1 MLIFIKK
8 NKMFKEISVTRSVKD
23 IEGILQNNPQ
33 DFYFTDRELR
43 SVEYKNVS
51 KSLGARYL
59 IKRAILDY
67 IDRGD
72 AYLEIE
78 IKNDDQE
85 KPDII
90 FYNRVKKRIKEME
103 ISNVQISISHSK
115 NFIAILVVFE

>member
-33 DFYFTDRELR
+33 DFYFTDRELK
-43 SVEYKNVS
+43 SVEYKNAS

>member
-1 MLIFIKK
+1 
-8 NKMFKEISVTRSVKD
+8 MFKEISVTRSVKD

-33 DFYFTDRELR
+33 DFYFTDRELK
-43 SVEYKNVS
+43 SVEYKNAS